1 MRNIIVFAGSS
12 HPELAEAICTRLG
25 IGLGQVRLGR
35 FSNNETRVE
44 ILQSVREMD
53 VFIIQ
58 TMAEPVN
65 DGIIE
70 LLTMI
75 HACRFASAAKSNGIK
90 KNGLFFY
97 SSQLLL

>member
-12 HPELAEAICTRLG
+12 HPDLALAICQRLG
-25 IGLGQVRLGR
+25 VGLGQVRLGR
-35 FSNNETRVE
+35 FANNETRVE

-58 TMAEPVN
+58 TMAEPLN
-65 DGIIE
+65 DGIFE

-75 HACRFASAAKSNGIK
+75 HACKYASAAKGNYHK
-90 KNGLFFY
+90 RKVD
-97 SSQLLL
+97 